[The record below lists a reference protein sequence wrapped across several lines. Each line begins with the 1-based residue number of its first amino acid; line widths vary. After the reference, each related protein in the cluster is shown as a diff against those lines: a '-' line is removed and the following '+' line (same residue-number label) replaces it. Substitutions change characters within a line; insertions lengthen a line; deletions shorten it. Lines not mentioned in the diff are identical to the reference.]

1 MGLGDLEITQGLF
14 GSGTSPGAMGTG
26 QQRFNPPQ
34 LGQPKRNPD
43 GSLVYDMPKDS
54 KRAEAYLN
62 GTDPGDVVYEE
73 DPYKAWQDPQA
84 EARRA
89 ELNAQLGKY
98 EGRQA
103 PTIDRGEIERFGGVG
118 LAPAKTYEGAQVGQ
132 FERGQAAQL
141 SPAER
146 IEAER
151 VGGINI
157 GQAQGFGGAQID
169 PAAQARAA
177 QLGRQDQQFRAG
189 QTGLMSQLQDQ
200 AAGRGPSLA
209 GGQLQEAS
217 ERTLAQQAGAAAAGG
232 GSSALAR
239 RQLASNAAQQNQQT
253 ARDVAQVRLQ
263 EQLSAR
269 QQLAGVTQTGREQD
283 INVAN
288 AQAQLQQ
295 QTSLA
300 NQAALNQRAGQQAG
314 LNQQAG
320 IFSAEQMNQRQYQQA
335 QLNAQLGLANQQ
347 AGMQALMAN
356 QQYGNQFALQQGQ
369 FGQQMNLAN
378 MQAYNERQALQSQL
392 QQQAGLANQQYSNQ
406 FALQQGAWAQQA
418 GLANQQ
424 YSNQALFANQ
434 QASLQQQQLND
445 AMARYFTEA
454 GLGLDARQQ
463 QAMMAYQ
470 ALQSQQALGYAGL
483 EQKAY
488 EGAREGIGGMMS
500 GLGGA
505 IGMLAASDE
514 EVKSSVTRGDDRI
527 GAFLDQMMER
537 HSSTVDDALTPARTK
552 KSEGLFGGM
561 SSAGVTSAMSAMS
574 DEKAKNLQAENDK
587 MKAIM
592 VGQAMS
598 SRGSGGSTGKGL
610 FGGLAS
616 GMAAGGQADMAR
628 DKAAAA
634 NAPKKADPSSTM
646 TPVMNNPNANI
657 AVPSGPSGAAMMAPS
672 YGGLQPSP
680 FPQPA
685 MAQPPAAPMVPPGS
699 IPSNMTN
706 AANPYDI
713 PQTWSDK
720 DMKSYSPAG
729 MKTNIGSGDMRIQNF
744 LNTFNNAG
752 SGPSSGPS
760 NPMNYGQGMSM
771 SDKTTKNKIDEV
783 VTDKIR
789 NFLNNQHAYEYEYKD
804 EYKNLPG
811 AGQGRFVSTMAQNL
825 QKSDLGKQAVQPGP
839 NGKLMVDYG
848 KLMGTMLASE
858 AYLNER
864 LNKLEKGK
872 K

>member
-1 MGLGDLEITQGLF
+1 MGLGDLSVTQSLF
-14 GSGTSPGAMGTG
+14 GSGSSPGVMGTG

-34 LGQPKRNPD
+34 LGQPKRDAN
-43 GSLVYDMPKDS
+43 GNIIYDMPKDPQ
-54 KRAEAYLN
+54 RAEDYLY
-62 GTDPGDVVYEE
+62 GKDPGDIVYEE

-89 ELNAQLGKY
+89 QLEADKAKY
-98 EGRQA
+98 EGRQLSGDA
-103 PTIDRGEIERFGGVG
+103 KINRGDIERFSGVSI
-118 LAPAKTYEGAQVGQ
+118 APAERYGGAQVGQ

-146 IEAER
+146 IQAER

-189 QTGLMSQLQDQ
+189 QTGLMSQLQEQ

-239 RQLASNAAQQNQQT
+239 RQLATNAAQQNQQT

-263 EQLSAR
+263 EQLAAR
-269 QQLAGVTQTGREQD
+269 QQLAGVAQTGREQD

-288 AQAQLQQ
+288 AQAQLAQ
-295 QTSLA
+295 QTALA
-300 NQAALNQRAGQQAG
+300 NQAAINQRAGQQAG

-320 IFSAEQMNQRQYQQA
+320 MFSAEQMNQRQYQQA
-335 QLNAQLGLANQQ
+335 QLNAQLALANQQ

-378 MQAYNERQALQSQL
+378 MQAFNERQALQAQL
-392 QQQAGLANQQYSNQ
+392 QQQAGLANQQYANQ

-434 QASLQQQQLND
+434 QAAMQQQQLND
-445 AMARYFTEA
+445 AMARYYTEA

-488 EGAREGIGGMMS
+488 EATREGVGGFMS
-500 GLGGA
+500 GIGGA
-505 IGMLAASDE
+505 IGMMAASDE
-514 EVKSSVTRGDDRI
+514 EVKGSVTRGDQKI
-527 GAFLDQMMER
+527 GSFLDQMMNR
-537 HSSTVDDALTPARTK
+537 HSSTVDDALTPAPTK
-552 KSEGLFGGM
+552 KSEGLFGGLAGGM
-561 SSAGVTSAMSAMS
+561 SSAGAASAMSAMS

-587 MKAIM
+587 MKAVMI
-592 VGQAMS
+592 GQAMS
-598 SRGSGGSTGKGL
+598 SRGSGGSTGKGF

-616 GMAAGGQADMAR
+616 GMASGGQAAMAK
-628 DKAAAA
+628 DKAAA
-634 NAPKKADPSSTM
+634 NAPKKSDPSSTM
-646 TPVMNNPNANI
+646 TPVMNNPNAAI
-657 AVPSGPSGAAMMAPS
+657 AVPGGPGGAAAMAPS
-672 YGGLQPSP
+672 YGGLPVRQDP

-685 MAQPPAAPMVPPGS
+685 MATMMPPPAVPPTS
-699 IPSNMTN
+699 IPANMTN
-706 AANPYDI
+706 AANPYDV

-720 DMKSYSPAG
+720 GMKSYSPMG

-744 LNTFNNAG
+744 LNTFNSAG

-760 NPMNYGQGMSM
+760 NPMSYGGGMSAF
-771 SDKTTKNKIDEV
+771 SDERIKELLDTAQAHD
-783 VTDKIR
+783 
-789 NFLNNQHAYEYEYKD
+789 YEYKD
-804 EYKNLPG
+804 EYKDLPG
-811 AGQGRFVSTMAQNL
+811 AGEGRFVSPMAQEL
-825 QKSDLGKQAVQPGP
+825 AKTELGSSMVKEGP
-839 NGKLMVDYG
+839 DGKLMVDYG
-848 KLMGTMLASE
+848 KGFGTILA
-858 AYLNER
+858 AQTYLNER
-864 LNKLEKGK
+864 LNELEAKKGK